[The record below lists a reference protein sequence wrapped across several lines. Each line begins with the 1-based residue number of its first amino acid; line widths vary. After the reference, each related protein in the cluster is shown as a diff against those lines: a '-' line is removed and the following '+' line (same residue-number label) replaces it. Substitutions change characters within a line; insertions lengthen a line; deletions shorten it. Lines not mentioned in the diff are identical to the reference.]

1 MTKRRVL
8 VIEDNLDS
16 VQSMAFLLKSMGHE
30 VQFAI
35 HGFAALD
42 VARSFKPE
50 VILLDIALPGFNGDE
65 VARRFKDEPGLEDTR
80 IIAITGMP
88 MADVEERA
96 LEAGCEHVFA
106 KPIDPLVLEKL
117 LEETE

>member
-1 MTKRRVL
+1 MV
-8 VIEDNLDS
+8 VEDNLDS

-35 HGFAALD
+35 HGFAALE

-50 VILLDIALPGFNGDE
+50 VILLDIGLPGFNGDE
-65 VARRFKDEPGLEDTR
+65 IARRFKDEPGLQQTR
-80 IIAITGMP
+80 IIAITGLP
-88 MADVEERA
+88 LADIEERA
-96 LEAGCEHVFA
+96 RDAGCEHVFA

-117 LEETE
+117 LEENE